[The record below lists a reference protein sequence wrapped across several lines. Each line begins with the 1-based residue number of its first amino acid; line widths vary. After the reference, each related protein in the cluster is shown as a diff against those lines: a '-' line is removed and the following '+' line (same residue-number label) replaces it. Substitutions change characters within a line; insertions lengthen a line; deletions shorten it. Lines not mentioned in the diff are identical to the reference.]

1 MQEETGIIIYSS
13 LILASFSTSDNEK
26 QMEEITNKIDK
37 SIEEKKPEET
47 HQAMEEAR
55 DLIKNEYG
63 QTQVSVQETNSGSSS
78 GQTDSR

>member
-1 MQEETGIIIYSS
+1 LKKETDIIIYNS

-26 QMEEITNKIDK
+26 QMEEIKNKIDK
-37 SIEEKKPEET
+37 SIDEKKPEEA

-78 GQTDSR
+78 GQTHSR